1 MGNCIQGDASMAEL
15 ECEDGNIPSNT
26 LFYWAQVL
34 IGASV
39 KKVPWEFT
47 KSPKDFLKT
56 LFLNTFSYIG

>member
-1 MGNCIQGDASMAEL
+1 MLPTAEL

-47 KSPKDFLKT
+47 KSPNDFLKT